1 MAVRI
6 DDGRSVAFDIKDYA
20 QIDHGYAATIHKAQG
35 VTVDRAHVLATP
47 GMDSHGA
54 YVALSRHRDGV
65 DLHYGRDDFADQSK
79 LVRAL
84 SRERG
89 KDMASD
95 YKPEQAFAER
105 RGITFRE
112 RIVEIARQ
120 LPERAKSIFAG
131 FRPQAQQARSSTIGS
146 DRPFRSAPRSRTLCP
161 CHRDIRQ
168 MREQAFAGP
177 AAPARGAGEGR
188 KGARRDPAQC
198 RRRPGQRLAAR
209 ALELA
214 REAADGR
221 SQGAIRAMQLEAE
234 IRIDP
239 AQRAERFVSD
249 WQRLGQARDIMQRRW
264 RRYQGRAAAHQP
276 HDGHGKEPGARR
288 AGRIPAARSHARAW
302 HQDRTR
308 SRSGPRSCRV
318 RHDGTKPVNR
328 HGPVGDVRWIPRT
341 TTWPCTGS

>member
-1 MAVRI
+1 M
-6 DDGRSVAFDIKDYA
+6 
-20 QIDHGYAATIHKAQG
+20 
-35 VTVDRAHVLATP
+35 TVDRAHVLATP

-79 LVRAL
+79 LVRTL

-95 YKPEQAFAER
+95 YKPEQQFAER

-131 FRPQAQQARSSTIGS
+131 FRPQTQKLEPLPTEQAGQSNQRRAVERFARAAADIG
-146 DRPFRSAPRSRTLCP
+146 
-161 CHRDIRQ
+161 Q
-168 MREQAFAGP
+168 MREQGLP
-177 AAPARGAGEGR
+177 ILPH
-188 KGARRDPAQC
+188 
-198 RRRPGQRLAAR
+198 QRE
-209 ALELA
+209 ALEKAGKALDAIRPHAAADLASALQRQPSLA

-239 AQRAERFVSD
+239 AKRADRFVSD
-249 WQRLGQARDIMQRRW
+249 WQRLGQARAAMQQDGDTDMRASACPGGWPTWRKVWSAILRW
-264 RRYQGRAAAHQP
+264 NCCCAT
-276 HDGHGKEPGARR
+276 ARVNSVS
-288 AGRIPAARSHARAW
+288 ARISHAICLASLPPLC
-302 HQDRTR
+302 R
-308 SRSGPRSCRV
+308 SSGPARLE
-318 RHDGTKPVNR
+318 
-328 HGPVGDVRWIPRT
+328 
-341 TTWPCTGS
+341 